1 MEVFYTNFKALSE
14 DQRKGKLDQIMN
26 FLRQQNAH
34 DQASAFQEL
43 KNCYP
48 RIPFSK
54 NERAFREY
62 LAWSD
67 IAAHQDHPL
76 VKHVLSQG

>member
-1 MEVFYTNFKALSE
+1 MEVFYTNFKALTQE
-14 DQRKGKLDQIMN
+14 QRKGKLDQILM

-34 DQASAFQEL
+34 EQAAAFQEL
-43 KNCYP
+43 KSCYP
-48 RIPFSK
+48 MFPFSK

-62 LAWSD
+62 LAWRD
-67 IAAHQDHPL
+67 IAVHQDHPL

>member
-1 MEVFYTNFKALSE
+1 MEVFCANFKALPE
-14 DQRKGKLDQIMN
+14 EQRKGKLDQIMN

-34 DQASAFQEL
+34 EQAAAFQEL
-43 KNCYP
+43 KSCYP
-48 RIPFSK
+48 RFPFSK
-54 NERAFREY
+54 NERTFREY
-62 LAWSD
+62 LAWAE